1 MYRKRC
7 LKCQKQRL
15 AKFFSKRSAS
25 LDGLQKVCKDCAN
38 SNNHT
43 YYKNNKSYYIDRYI
57 SNRDILL
64 KRNKKWNKN
73 NQDKVKEH
81 KYKFLK
87 NNPDYYSKYKESNK
101 EKLNAKTR
109 IRDSFRLKNDPL
121 FKLKKNYRNR
131 LYDYYKG
138 LNRSKTSEK
147 IIGIS
152 WNGFKLHIE
161 QQFSDGMKWENYGE
175 WHIDHIIPL
184 SSGKTKK
191 ELEKLFH
198 YTNCQPLWAKENLSK
213 SDKLISPNA

>member
-7 LKCQKQRL
+7 LKCQRKRL

-25 LDGLQKVCKDCAN
+25 SDGLQKICKDCAN
-38 SNNHT
+38 SNNHK
-43 YYKNNKSYYIDRYI
+43 YYKNNKSYYIDRYA

-73 NQDKVKEH
+73 NQDKTKEH
-81 KYKFLK
+81 RRKFLK
-87 NNPDYYSKYKESNK
+87 NNPDYYSKYRELNK
-101 EKLNAKTR
+101 EKLNTKTR
-109 IRDSFRLKNDPL
+109 IRDSFRLKNDII

-138 LNRSKTSEK
+138 SNRSKTSEK

-161 QQFSDGMKWENYGE
+161 QQFSSGMTWENYGE
-175 WHIDHIIPL
+175 WHIDHIVPL
-184 SSGKTKK
+184 SSGKDKK

-213 SDKLISPNA
+213 SDKLIFPNA